1 MPDLESAIQQEQARR
16 FDLEEEISRL
26 GKLLADARRGVVA
39 AEEKAKRELEERL
52 FSDEAIEAAQLA
64 EGAVWESELRN
75 GEITPDKSRRMT
87 LAALRAA
94 YEAATTKPETCERC
108 GGERR
113 VTEEM
118 PDGAHIWRPCPD
130 CSQPETPSEEK
141 P

>member
-16 FDLEEEISRL
+16 VELEEEISRL
-26 GKLLADARRGVVA
+26 EKLLADARRGVVA

-94 YEAATTKPETCERC
+94 YEAATTKPVGPSGLKHCGQINSAEADYKERMKA
-108 GGERR
+108 E
-113 VTEEM
+113 
-118 PDGAHIWRPCPD
+118 
-130 CSQPETPSEEK
+130 
-141 P
+141 